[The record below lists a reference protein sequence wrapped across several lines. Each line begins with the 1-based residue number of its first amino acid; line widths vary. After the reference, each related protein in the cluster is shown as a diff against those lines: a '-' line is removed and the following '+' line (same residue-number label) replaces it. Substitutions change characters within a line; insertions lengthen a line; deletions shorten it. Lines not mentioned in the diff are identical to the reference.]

1 MVLDGGKKFVANCG
15 GKTIVAYCGGK
26 NIAELWREE
35 NGGKLW
41 REEMWRIVTGKNVTN
56 CGGNSR
62 EQQTDELVKGP
73 MPPLSRTFLRIPMFI
88 CTKQPRYTTPTTM
101 AAPEAATA
109 AADRRRHEAAA
120 AAMTDEAS
128 DGDDDACPF
137 VALHNQDA

>member
-1 MVLDGGKKFVANCG
+1 MKDGGKKIVANCG

-26 NIAELWREE
+26 NIAA
-35 NGGKLW
+35 NCGGKKCGKLW
-41 REEMWRIVTGKNVTN
+41 REEMWRIVTGKNNVTN

-62 EQQTDELVKGP
+62 DQQTDELVKGP
-73 MPPLSRTFLRIPMFI
+73 MPPLSRTFLRIPMLI
-88 CTKQPRYTTPTTM
+88 CSKQPRYTTPTTM

-137 VALHNQDA
+137 VALHDQDA